1 LRFIVIAC
9 IANQFWILITVV
21 IVGFILAS
29 NATAKIMAKTVI
41 VVVVVAIELLFK
53 LRLYL
58 EESRKVTFPL
68 REDLQVI
75 KSISGS

>member
-1 LRFIVIAC
+1 
-9 IANQFWILITVV
+9 
-21 IVGFILAS
+21 
-29 NATAKIMAKTVI
+29 MAKTVI

-53 LRLYL
+53 LGLYL

>member
-1 LRFIVIAC
+1 MRFIVIAC
-9 IANQFWILITVV
+9 IAHHFWILITVV

>member
-41 VVVVVAIELLFK
+41 VVVVAIELLFK

>member
-1 LRFIVIAC
+1 MRIIVIHAF
-9 IANQFWILITVV
+9 AHHFWILITVV

-41 VVVVVAIELLFK
+41 DVVVAIELLFK

>member
-1 LRFIVIAC
+1 MRFIVIAC

-41 VVVVVAIELLFK
+41 VVVVAIELLFK